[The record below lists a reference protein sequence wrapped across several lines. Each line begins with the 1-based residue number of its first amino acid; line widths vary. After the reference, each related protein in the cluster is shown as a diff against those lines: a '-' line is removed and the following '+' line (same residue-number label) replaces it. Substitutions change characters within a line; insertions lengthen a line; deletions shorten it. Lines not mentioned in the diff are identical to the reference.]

1 MSINRRCKHERILRE
16 RACELFKQGYGI
28 KYTARLLGIPRTTVR
43 QWQLTYLSV
52 GRDRLLNMAKTHRK
66 YTFETKL
73 AAAQAVLEGR
83 MTKPEAMAYFGI
95 ASMPPL
101 NVWCRLY
108 REGGAEALTPADF
121 DFEKGI
127 VSINNPISG

>member
-1 MSINRRCKHERILRE
+1 MSIDKRCKHERILRE

-28 KYTARLLGIPRTTVR
+28 TYTARLLGIPRTTVR

-73 AAAQAVLEGR
+73 AAAGR
-83 MTKPEAMAYFGI
+83 YLRVG
-95 ASMPPL
+95 
-101 NVWCRLY
+101 
-108 REGGAEALTPADF
+108 
-121 DFEKGI
+121 
-127 VSINNPISG
+127 